1 MSKTVAVLLTI
12 SIAFFATS
20 CLEVDENPNARNQEM
35 EMRELNEA
43 LLLLVEEGYDIDT
56 TDLGIYYVLHEEGEG
71 PTAMEGDTLS
81 LEYSGYL
88 FGGLIFDAS
97 GYHYQD
103 GIWEFVFDPA
113 DLIPGFAD
121 GISVLNKG
129 AALDMIIPSEYA
141 YGATGNGIIEPYT
154 SILFTVLMHD
164 LKSGQDT
171 LTHQAIAR

>member
-12 SIAFFATS
+12 SIGLFATS

-43 LLLLVEEGYDIDT
+43 LQTLVEEGYDIDT
-56 TDLGIYYVLHEEGEG
+56 TDLGIYYILHEEGEG
-71 PTAMEGDTLS
+71 PTALVGDTLS

-88 FGGLIFDAS
+88 LGGLIFDAS

-113 DLIPGFAD
+113 GLIPGFAD
-121 GISVLNKG
+121 GISILNKG

-141 YGATGNGIIEPYT
+141 YGATGNAIIEPYT
-154 SILFTVLMHD
+154 TLLFTVLMHD
-164 LKSGQDT
+164 LKPGQDS
-171 LTHQAIAR
+171 LTHQSIAR

>member
-12 SIAFFATS
+12 SIVFFVTS
-20 CLEVDENPNARNQEM
+20 CLDVDDNPNARSPEM
-35 EMRELNEA
+35 EIIELNES
-43 LLLLVEEGYDIDT
+43 LLSLVEQGYDIDT
-56 TDLGIYYVLHEEGEG
+56 TDLGIYYILHEEGEG
-71 PTAMEGDTLS
+71 PTALEGDTLS

-121 GISVLNKG
+121 GISLMNKG
-129 AALDMIIPSEYA
+129 AALDIIIPSEYA
-141 YGATGNGIIEPYT
+141 YGAYGNGLIEPYT
-154 SILFTVLMHD
+154 TILFTVLMHD
-164 LKSGQDT
+164 LKPGQDSLSFQT
-171 LTHQAIAR
+171 IVR